1 MNRLSFV
8 CLVLLPLVTLA
19 RENAV
24 LLVERGSLDSGVMSS
39 VLRTVTSEVSRTWTI
54 AAAEGIEELPM
65 NDGDCSVGGA
75 RETLPKVVGVLKGAI
90 NKFYVETDIEGATA
104 QLETGVAPFL
114 EHPCLLGR
122 LSQERPDVLS
132 AWVLLVRLYLSDGKP
147 EKAAALARRLAMS
160 FARSEVS
167 AVDVPPEVARFLE
180 GIRADVESVQGL
192 LTVSALPREA
202 VSGLVLDGRTLPG
215 GGPWEVMVPAGLH
228 DLTVFQESG
237 AAVTRRVTVGDK
249 PLAVEFDLVLAGGI
263 EPGPEGGLYLAGT
276 GRDSVEVA
284 SRVAE
289 VTGRTV
295 LLVQETGVG
304 VSVSA
309 VSRNRL
315 VRRDMMRV
323 VLTDKGHDVTVARD
337 APFVRRPNWPWPY
350 VSGGVGASLLVAGAV
365 LNIKANDDAEA
376 ISAGENRV
384 VRHRALKD
392 AAIACYA
399 VGGGGLAAAVTLF
412 FLRPGPKTRF
422 LVIPS
427 ADGLRAALFF

>member
-1 MNRLSFV
+1 V
-8 CLVLLPLVTLA
+8 
-19 RENAV
+19 
-24 LLVERGSLDSGVMSS
+24 
-39 VLRTVTSEVSRTWTI
+39 
-54 AAAEGIEELPM
+54 
-65 NDGDCSVGGA
+65 
-75 RETLPKVVGVLKGAI
+75 
-90 NKFYVETDIEGATA
+90 AT
-104 QLETGVAPFL
+104 
-114 EHPCLLGR
+114 
-122 LSQERPDVLS
+122 
-132 AWVLLVRLYLSDGKP
+132 
-147 EKAAALARRLAMS
+147 
-160 FARSEVS
+160 
-167 AVDVPPEVARFLE
+167 
-180 GIRADVESVQGL
+180 
-192 LTVSALPREA
+192 
-202 VSGLVLDGRTLPG
+202 
-215 GGPWEVMVPAGLH
+215 
-228 DLTVFQESG
+228 
-237 AAVTRRVTVGDK
+237 
-249 PLAVEFDLVLAGGI
+249 
-263 EPGPEGGLYLAGT
+263 
-276 GRDSVEVA
+276 
-284 SRVAE
+284 RVAE

-350 VSGGVGASLLVAGAV
+350 VSGGLGASLLVAGAV

-412 FLRPGPKTRF
+412 FLRPGPETRF